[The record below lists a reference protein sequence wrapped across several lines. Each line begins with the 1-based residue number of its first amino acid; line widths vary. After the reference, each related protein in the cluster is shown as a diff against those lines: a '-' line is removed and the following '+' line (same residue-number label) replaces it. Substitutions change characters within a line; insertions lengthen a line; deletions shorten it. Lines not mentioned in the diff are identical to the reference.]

1 VNILFFRE
9 KPCILRIGVSPLFRR
24 DHGDGSPWLSGDL
37 FYSLE
42 NYKSLCALRAGRK
55 KSTAEYAETAE
66 VVPGKLLCR
75 FAFPARMEKRAAF
88 PPASQ
93 A

>member
-1 VNILFFRE
+1 MKKKINRRVRGDRRDFCFERQKKHKSLYRNGLFFA
-9 KPCILRIGVSPLFRR
+9 FR
-24 DHGDGSPWLSGDL
+24 SSGDQDNRMN
-37 FYSLE
+37 E
-42 NYKSLCALRAGRK
+42 EK
-55 KSTAEYAETAE
+55 AESAE

-75 FAFPARMEKRAAF
+75 FALPARMEKRAAF

>member
-1 VNILFFRE
+1 MNE
-9 KPCILRIGVSPLFRR
+9 
-24 DHGDGSPWLSGDL
+24 
-37 FYSLE
+37 E
-42 NYKSLCALRAGRK
+42 E
-55 KSTAEYAETAE
+55 AESAE

-75 FAFPARMEKRAAF
+75 FDLPARMEKRAAF